1 MKRRKFITLI
11 PVIFAL
17 LFGISLTGVE
27 ARASTY
33 GIYGTVTYAGVN
45 PDSVVDKAVVRVYKE
60 VGSNNWV
67 YQGQTTA
74 SACGYYTFDTG
85 GTGNFKAVVD
95 GTYDLREM
103 PCESVYDNERV
114 GGWGIGNVT
123 IWNPQKVVHVR
134 TS

>member
-33 GIYGTVTYAGVN
+33 GIYGTVTYAGIN
-45 PDSVVDKAVVRVYKE
+45 PDSVVDKAVVRVYKST
-60 VGSNNWV
+60 GGGNWT
-67 YQGQTTA
+67 YIGQTTA

-85 GTGNFKAVVD
+85 GIGTFRAVVD
-95 GTYDLREM
+95 GRYDLRTM
-103 PCESVYDNERV
+103 PCQSVYDNERV
-114 GGWGIGNVT
+114 GGDGQGTVSWVD
-123 IWNPQKVVHVR
+123 PQVVVHVR